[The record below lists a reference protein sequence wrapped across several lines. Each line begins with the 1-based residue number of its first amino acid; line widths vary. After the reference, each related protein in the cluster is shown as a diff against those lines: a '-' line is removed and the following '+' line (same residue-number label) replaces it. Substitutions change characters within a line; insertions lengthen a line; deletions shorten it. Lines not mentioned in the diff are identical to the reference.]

1 MLGRNLG
8 WIYTLYRGGYKLGYI
23 LDGGKSSLHR
33 PKKEL
38 GDDKPAIRVRRCGEN
53 LERHGILVK
62 LQAKQAA

>member
-1 MLGRNLG
+1 
-8 WIYTLYRGGYKLGYI
+8 
-23 LDGGKSSLHR
+23 LHR